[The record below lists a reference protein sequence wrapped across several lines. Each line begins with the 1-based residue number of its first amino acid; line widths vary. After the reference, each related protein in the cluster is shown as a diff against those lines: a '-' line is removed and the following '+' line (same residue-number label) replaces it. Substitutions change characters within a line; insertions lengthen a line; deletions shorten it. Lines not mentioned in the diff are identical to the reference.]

1 MSARVAAT
9 VIGLVASFLLALAAF
24 YQQRAAR
31 TTTRRGRT
39 MIGGAYALMSTL
51 VRHRVWLIGW
61 MVNLAGFGT
70 QAIALHL
77 GSVATVQPLLA
88 TQLLF
93 ALPMSCYERR
103 VLPRARDWASALAIC
118 GGLVLLLVVIRIP
131 SSLTAE
137 ADRSRVVLS
146 TVAALAAIAVLVP
159 VSARLGRS
167 ALVVVTAGCAGLCFA
182 MTAVFIKLT
191 IEDLVD
197 HGVAYTATDW
207 VGYALAGSTLLGLV
221 LEQGSFANGPLPW
234 AVATKESVS
243 PLTGYAVGILAFPVA
258 FPTDAGTVAC
268 LVVAGLLLVAGAFG
282 LGASPSA
289 DLWISRDADLRGA
302 PT

>member
-9 VIGLVASFLLALAAF
+9 VIGLLASFLLALAAF

-31 TTTRRGRT
+31 TTTRQGRT

-51 VRHRVWLIGW
+51 VRHRVWLTGW
-61 MVNLAGFGT
+61 LVNLAGFGT

-93 ALPMSCYERR
+93 ALPMSCMERR
-103 VLPRARDWASALAIC
+103 VLPRARDWASALAIS
-118 GGLVLLLVVIRIP
+118 GGLVLLLVVVRTP
-131 SSLTAE
+131 SLAAQ
-137 ADRSRVVLS
+137 ADRGRVVLA
-146 TVAALAAIAVLVP
+146 TVAVLAAVVVLVP
-159 VSARLGRS
+159 LAARMGRS

-243 PLTGYAVGILAFPVA
+243 PITGYAVGVLAFPVA

-289 DLWISRDADLRGA
+289 DLWISRDEDVRGA
-302 PT
+302 EA